1 MWPIAKGEEMK
12 IDVAV
17 KQGVVVLTLKGDLTI
32 GKGDVTLRDQLLK
45 TLADGHRKLL
55 IDVQGVSY
63 VDSAGIGELVRCK
76 TTSTQHGADVKLVHV
91 QAKLR
96 QLLLM
101 TKLIGV
107 FETFDDEASALAS
120 FA

>member
-1 MWPIAKGEEMK
+1 MK
-12 IDVAV
+12 IDVV
-17 KQGVVVLTLKGDLTI
+17 EKQGIVVMALKGDLTI
-32 GKGDVTLRDQLLK
+32 GKGDVSLREQLLK
-45 TLADGHRKLL
+45 TLAEGHKKLL
-55 IDVQGVSY
+55 IDVKGVSY

-76 TTSTQHGADVKLVHV
+76 TTATQHDADLKLIHV
-91 QAKLR
+91 EAKLR

>member
-1 MWPIAKGEEMK
+1 MR

-17 KQGVVVLTLKGDLTI
+17 KQEVVVLTLKGDLTI
-32 GKGDVTLRDQLLK
+32 GKGDVSLREQLLK
-45 TLADGHRKLL
+45 TLDEGHKKLL
-55 IDVQGVSY
+55 IDVKGVSY

-76 TTSTQHGADVKLVHV
+76 TTSTSQGADVRLLHV
-91 QAKLR
+91 QAKLK

-101 TKLIGV
+101 TKLIGI
-107 FETFDDEASALAS
+107 FETFDDEAAALAS

>member
-1 MWPIAKGEEMK
+1 MR

-17 KQGVVVLTLKGDLTI
+17 QQGVVVMRLKGDLTI
-32 GKGDVTLRDQLLK
+32 GKGDVTLREQLLK
-45 TLADGHRKLL
+45 TLDEGHTKLV
-55 IDVQGVSY
+55 IDVKGVSY

-76 TTSTQHGADVKLVHV
+76 ITATHHGADVKLLHV
-91 QAKLR
+91 EAKLR

-107 FETFDDEASALAS
+107 FETFDDETAVLAS

>member
-1 MWPIAKGEEMK
+1 MR
-12 IDVAV
+12 IDVV
-17 KQGVVVLTLKGDLTI
+17 EKQGVVVIALKGDLTI
-32 GKGDVTLRDQLLK
+32 GKGDVSLREQLLK
-45 TLADGHRKLL
+45 TLDEGHKKLL
-55 IDVQGVSY
+55 IDVKGVSY

-76 TTSTQHGADVKLVHV
+76 TTSTHHGADLKLIHV
-91 QAKLR
+91 EAKLK

-107 FETFDDEASALAS
+107 FETFDDEASALKS

>member
-1 MWPIAKGEEMK
+1 MR

-32 GKGDVTLRDQLLK
+32 GKGDVSLREQFLK
-45 TLADGHRKLL
+45 TLDEGHRKLL
-55 IDVQGVSY
+55 IDVKSVSY

-76 TTSTQHGADVKLVHV
+76 TTSTHRGADVKLLHV
-91 QAKLR
+91 EAKLR

-101 TKLIGV
+101 TKLIGI
-107 FETFDDEASALAS
+107 FETFDDEEAALRS

>member
-1 MWPIAKGEEMK
+1 MK

-32 GKGDVTLRDQLLK
+32 GKGDVSLREQLLK
-45 TLADGHRKLL
+45 TLDEGNQRLL
-55 IDVQGVSY
+55 IDVKGVSY

-76 TTSTQHGADVKLVHV
+76 TTSTSRGADVKLLHV
-91 QAKLR
+91 EAKLK

-101 TKLIGV
+101 TKLIGI
-107 FETFDDEASALAS
+107 FETFDDEASAIAS
-120 FA
+120 FS